1 MTMHLCSTSYVDHD
15 NNPIRRVQFS
25 FDKMQSVLNISMWGL
40 PRYNNLPAVGDGLG
54 GGKAVEDELK
64 GEEKQKQEKR
74 TFDYQVLCLLL
85 LCKFEKD
92 VLLIL
97 LQEVRMILWQVFV

>member
-1 MTMHLCSTSYVDHD
+1 MHLCSTSYVDHD

-40 PRYNNLPAVGDGLG
+40 PGYNNLPSLG
-54 GGKAVEDELK
+54 KTAEAEEKVV
-64 GEEKQKQEKR
+64 EKQKQEKR

-85 LCKFEKD
+85 LCKFDQFLFRK
-92 VLLIL
+92 LK
-97 LQEVRMILWQVFV
+97 